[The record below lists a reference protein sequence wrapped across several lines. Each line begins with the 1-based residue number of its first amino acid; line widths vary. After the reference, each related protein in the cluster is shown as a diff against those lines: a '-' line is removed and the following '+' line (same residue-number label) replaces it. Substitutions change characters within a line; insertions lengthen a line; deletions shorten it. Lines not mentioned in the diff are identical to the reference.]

1 MNANNYINESLI
13 KYSIIL
19 AFSILLNYFFWAI
32 NTWQLLRHI
41 NFIFLLLTFLFF
53 FTPIKFNNY
62 WQLKVI
68 IFLLLIICLGSPS
81 TPIDSRDIYL
91 FSSKI
96 LFYESDLY
104 FRLNSDNEAIDYFTD
119 LVYSKPKLAITLSAT
134 FAQVLGYWNEI
145 YPKSTNVI
153 IILPPI
159 VLLVSFFRDKIFVL
173 LWIFLML
180 FFSGRLFINGLM
192 DGIIALYFVAS
203 ILITY
208 KIISARNDS
217 PKTILYLSL
226 FIFFSILSL
235 SKNEGGVM
243 ALVIFLSGFII
254 DILYKRKVNFKLF
267 FTTLVALI
275 PITLWKSMYIN
286 ENIKMEFLR
295 NDPFNKLIDRITNS
309 DNLINIVSFLSV
321 NEKLLISLFIFTIVA
336 YKCFNNSKK
345 LILFI
350 LFNFL
355 LYFFILIVAILLTPH
370 TVLIQLEH
378 SFTRIFIPLVLMFS
392 YFSIFLIKDNF
403 SLGNGKY
410 GSKV

>member
-19 AFSILLNYFFWAI
+19 GFSILLNYFLWAA
-32 NTWQLLRHI
+32 NAWQLLKHI

-68 IFLLLIICLGSPS
+68 ISLLLIICLGSPT
-81 TPIDSRDIYL
+81 TPVDSRVLFL

-104 FRLNSDNEAIDYFTD
+104 FRLNSGNESINYFTD
-119 LVYSKPKLAITLSAT
+119 IVYSKPKLAIALSAT
-134 FAQVLGYWNEI
+134 FSQLLGYWNEI
-145 YPKSTNVI
+145 YPKSTSII

-159 VLLVSFFRDKIFVL
+159 VFLVSFFRDKIFIL

-180 FFSGRLFINGLM
+180 FFSGKYFINGLM

-203 ILITY
+203 ILVSY
-208 KIISARNDS
+208 KIIESSDDVS
-217 PKTILYLSL
+217 KLLLYLCL

-243 ALVIFLSGFII
+243 VLVIFLSSFVT
-254 DILYKRKVNFKLF
+254 DILYRKNINLKLF
-267 FTTLVALI
+267 FTTFVALI
-275 PITLWKSMYIN
+275 PISLWKYMFIN
-286 ENIKMEFLR
+286 KNIKMEFLQSG
-295 NDPFNKLIDRITNS
+295 DPLNKLIDRITDP
-309 DNLINIVSFLSV
+309 DNLLNIIYSLSV
-321 NEKLLISLFIFTIVA
+321 NEKLLISVFIFSIVA
-336 YKCFNNSKK
+336 YKYFNNSKK
-345 LILFI
+345 LILLI

-355 LYFFILIVAILLTPH
+355 LYFSTL
-370 TVLIQLEH
+370 
-378 SFTRIFIPLVLMFS
+378 
-392 YFSIFLIKDNF
+392 
-403 SLGNGKY
+403 
-410 GSKV
+410 